1 MATKNIIKIDR
12 EKCIGCGQCVNACHN
27 SAIDMVD
34 GKAMLVR
41 EPQCDGLGACI
52 GQCPV
57 GALTIEQKEVAPQ
70 QNPAEN
76 APAAQETA
84 KPFVCPGSMAKK
96 IGKNTQNVAN
106 DGPDVESALTNW
118 PIQLKLV
125 NPEAPFFRGADLLIA
140 ADCTAFAL
148 GGFHKDLLAS
158 RQLMIACPKL
168 DDRGQYIEKLKTLF
182 EKNRPASVT
191 LARMQVPCCK
201 GLLQIVYE
209 AMALAEVNIPFTEV
223 IISLEGEILDEHM
236 VDDSLLL
243 ARPGV

>member
-12 EKCIGCGQCVNACHN
+12 DKCIGCGKCVNACHT

-52 GQCPV
+52 GHCPV
-57 GALTIEQKEVAPQ
+57 GALTIEQKQVDEPGQ
-70 QNPAEN
+70 
-76 APAAQETA
+76 PAADP

-106 DGPDVESALTNW
+106 NNADVDSALTNW

-125 NPEAPFFRGADLLIA
+125 NPEAPFFQNADLLIA

-148 GGFHKDLLAS
+148 GGFHKDLLAN
-158 RQLMIACPKL
+158 RQLIIACPKL
-168 DDRGQYIEKLKTLF
+168 DEWEMYIEKLKTLF
-182 EKNRPASVT
+182 ASRRPASVT
-191 LARMQVPCCK
+191 IARMQVPCCK

-209 AMALAEVNIPFTEV
+209 AMAQAEVKIPLTET
-223 IISLEGEILDEHM
+223 IISLEGEIIDEHI